1 MLAVALQSE
10 AAFCWLHRLWKSQRE
25 LQHPYVKVMCLGCEN
40 LASNIHHHLWK
51 KVPIAVSINNRVQ
64 GSGIQHLTP
73 CFLKMILAVIPV
85 RVGSEQLWENE
96 ARLKEHPSKPLHPLY
111 VDPPISSPPRS
122 VILPSF
128 DTSTHPSA
136 KHTCNAAKDQF
147 HCTKQLMLCYKNQLS
162 MAPSAEGEVHI
173 GSSNRFS

>member
-1 MLAVALQSE
+1 MKVTNNKYACCCVAVGRGILLATQIVE
-10 AAFCWLHRLWKSQRE
+10 SQRE

-85 RVGSEQLWENE
+85 RVGSEQL
-96 ARLKEHPSKPLHPLY
+96 
-111 VDPPISSPPRS
+111 
-122 VILPSF
+122 
-128 DTSTHPSA
+128 
-136 KHTCNAAKDQF
+136 
-147 HCTKQLMLCYKNQLS
+147 
-162 MAPSAEGEVHI
+162 
-173 GSSNRFS
+173 